1 MVAMA
6 TELFDMFTQLVISVA
21 GGLDSALGG
30 GVLGNLISSM
40 GAPAFAGLVLFGM
53 VFGND

>member
-1 MVAMA
+1 MA
-6 TELFDMFTQLVISVA
+6 TELFDMFTQLVVSVA